1 MQYNSLKCKRE
12 IGIFTKSGKFADFP
26 SAETAKLRSG
36 SPACRSSYPRDGDLP
51 RAKSLPARA
60 VRAALPLKRR
70 PKTARGTKM
79 KKIRKIGN

>member
-1 MQYNSLKCKRE
+1 VQKG
-12 IGIFTKSGKFADFP
+12 IGIFTKSVKFADFP
-26 SAETAKLRSG
+26 SAETAKLRFGLPPSTALTRG
-36 SPACRSSYPRDGDLP
+36 TGTSPARKP
-51 RAKSLPARA
+51 LPARA